1 MFWGPSFLKG
11 FFMDRQVCCVKMV
24 LCTSI
29 TIVVVEILKSG
40 DVLSTLIARTHNS
53 GAADM

>member
-1 MFWGPSFLKG
+1 
-11 FFMDRQVCCVKMV
+11 MDRQVCCVKMV